1 MVVVSSLFLVN
12 FVVFENQTICII
24 LRRFFLKWAEKGGVI
39 FEMLDEKKRKH
50 ENENEDREK
59 LGEKERARE
68 IVKESERLSG
78 YRMRLCA
85 MWSIVAHL

>member
-1 MVVVSSLFLVN
+1 MLILLCLKTKQFALLCVDF
-12 FVVFENQTICII
+12 FE
-24 LRRFFLKWAEKGGVI
+24 WAERGGVI

-59 LGEKERARE
+59 LGEKERAKE

-78 YRMRLCA
+78 YRMRICA
-85 MWSIVAHL
+85 K